1 MKMKKIINLYNT
13 IFEFIYQYS
22 NDIFKLFVRL
32 YVANAFF
39 KAGWLKFNNWDSTLY
54 LFEEEYQVPI
64 IPWEFAAYLA
74 TAAEIILPILL
85 LLGLASRLIASKLFL
100 FNIMAVVSYPVL
112 WNGGFYDHKLWGVM
126 LLVTVIFGPG
136 KFAADSWIFSKKP

>member
-1 MKMKKIINLYNT
+1 MKKIINLYNT
-13 IFEFIYQYS
+13 IFEFIYQYA

-85 LLGLASRLIASKLFL
+85 LLGLASRLVASKLFL

-126 LLVTVIFGPG
+126 LLITVIFGPG
-136 KFAADSWIFSKKP
+136 KFAADSWIFSKNP

>member
-85 LLGLASRLIASKLFL
+85 LLGLASRLVASKLFL

-126 LLVTVIFGPG
+126 LLITVIFGPG